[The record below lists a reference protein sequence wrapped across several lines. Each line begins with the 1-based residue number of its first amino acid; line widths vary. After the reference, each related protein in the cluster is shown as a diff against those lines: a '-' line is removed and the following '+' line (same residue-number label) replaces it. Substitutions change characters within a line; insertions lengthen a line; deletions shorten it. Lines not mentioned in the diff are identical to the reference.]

1 MAFDVKKRK
10 RELIEEN
17 VKKVEMAARGELI
30 SRILILAMFMARTFL
45 LFFEIIFTASTEAE
59 ISIWSYILF
68 IPFALIS
75 YMVYDG
81 NKSLV
86 YIPMVSAPIRLIY
99 HFTAVVPTVAS
110 ESVSALTVISLI
122 VLALQFFAT
131 IIMSANTKCD
141 VYFTAMQK
149 VNLKIRSEM
158 LGGKK

>member
-1 MAFDVKKRK
+1 M
-10 RELIEEN
+10 
-17 VKKVEMAARGELI
+17 
-30 SRILILAMFMARTFL
+30 
-45 LFFEIIFTASTEAE
+45 
-59 ISIWSYILF
+59 
-68 IPFALIS
+68 
-75 YMVYDG
+75 
-81 NKSLV
+81 
-86 YIPMVSAPIRLIY
+86 
-99 HFTAVVPTVAS
+99 PTVAS